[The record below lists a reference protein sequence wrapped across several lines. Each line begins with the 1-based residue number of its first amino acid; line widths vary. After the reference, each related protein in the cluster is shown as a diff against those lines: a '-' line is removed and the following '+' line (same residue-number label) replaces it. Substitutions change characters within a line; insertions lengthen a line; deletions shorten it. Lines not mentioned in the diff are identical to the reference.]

1 VQTCARKK
9 QSVPNEP
16 NGYETFNAC
25 SAFALQVAL
34 MASASSKGSSRTAK
48 RPRPKAKSVRKTNGS
63 GPPPQVQNGGREDSG
78 RDYSIAAIGRALDLL
93 EALARTGPAS
103 LAVLA
108 DAAGCTRT
116 NAFRLLRTLEARGFA
131 IQETER
137 GIWRLGARWSA
148 LGHAANEQGAMA
160 ATAMP
165 FLASLGKTCGEN
177 VYLRVREGMES
188 ETVAIFQTD
197 PSLRIYSEVG
207 QRRAL
212 HAGSS
217 RLLLAY
223 APEAVQ
229 TQVLTQRL
237 PRFTPATRTDSAW
250 IAADLQRIRTRGYLV
265 TSDEVV
271 PGAVSIAAPVRDAA
285 GQVVA
290 VLFISAP
297 SNRMRP
303 PRPRSLLP
311 QGQHAAVRLSAALG
325 HSSGTKPVGDPA
337 QEHAPATAVRP
348 AVNGGNGGTPNGN
361 QFVIR

>member
-9 QSVPNEP
+9 QYVRNEP

-34 MASASSKGSSRTAK
+34 MASASKASPRTAK
-48 RPRPKAKSVRKTNGS
+48 RPRPKAKPARKTNGS
-63 GPPPQVQNGGREDSG
+63 AAPSKAQNGGHEEGG

-93 EALARTGPAS
+93 EALARTGPAP

-137 GIWRLGARWSA
+137 GIWRLGARWGA
-148 LGHAANEQGAMA
+148 LGHAANEQGALA

-165 FLASLGKTCGEN
+165 FLASLGKACGEN

-197 PSLRIYSEVG
+197 PGLRVYSEVG

-223 APEAVQ
+223 APEGVQ

-290 VLFISAP
+290 VLFVSAP
-297 SNRMRP
+297 SIRMRP

-311 QGQHAAVRLSAALG
+311 QVQDAAARLSAALG
-325 HSSGTKPVGDPA
+325 HSSGTKLASDSA
-337 QEHAPATAVRP
+337 QEHAPAAPVRP
-348 AVNGGNGGTPNGN
+348 AVNGGTPNGN